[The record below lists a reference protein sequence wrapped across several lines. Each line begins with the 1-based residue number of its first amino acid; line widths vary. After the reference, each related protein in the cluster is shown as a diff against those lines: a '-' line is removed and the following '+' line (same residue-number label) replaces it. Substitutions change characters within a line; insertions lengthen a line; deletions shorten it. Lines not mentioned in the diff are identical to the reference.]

1 MTDEKLAE
9 LHATAAERA
18 DSLIDNP
25 TIAGSQPYVTE
36 PKPYHA
42 DALTPA
48 NHVAGNII
56 SLKVDEI
63 PGTVETPIGPE
74 VPSADD
80 LDAVVADP
88 SVAPD
93 VVITEPQEQ
102 SNG

>member
-18 DSLIDNP
+18 DSLMDKP

-48 NHVAGNII
+48 NHVPGNVI
-56 SLKVDEI
+56 L
-63 PGTVETPIGPE
+63 
-74 VPSADD
+74 PSAED
-80 LDAVVADP
+80 LDAVA
-88 SVAPD
+88 
-93 VVITEPQEQ
+93 TEQKAEEQ